1 MEDPDAARPE
11 YRVEGQH
18 GLVRPYVVGP
28 GHNTDR
34 SPDAMAGNGEADPWD
49 GYVFGPQTPAADLGG
64 VRAPAGPGHWPD
76 QPEQP
81 YAHTTRRPPGHPA
94 AVRPHRHAK
103 ASRWRFAGLAARWR
117 SLAAVTAVSAAAVA
131 GTVFL
136 VLPSHPR
143 VMPMAEC
150 RPAGCD
156 GASTASSRVMPE
168 TSLADRAQSAMSMPA
183 SHAATARA
191 VSPAP
196 TVSRTAQPAS
206 TSVTSS
212 RTSGNPGLSPGSV
225 ISIEATTACCT
236 SFSIAHDG
244 NDHRVVITQVTPGS
258 SPAARAD
265 ATWIVKQG
273 LADSS
278 CVSLESAD
286 APGEYLRHH
295 HFELYLDPDDG
306 GAQFARDAT
315 FCPQPGHRGQ
325 GYSFESYNQTSMFI
339 RHYDYVVYIA
349 SDGGSIP
356 WDTSTLWRHD
366 TTWKVIQP
374 WG

>member
-1 MEDPDAARPE
+1 
-11 YRVEGQH
+11 
-18 GLVRPYVVGP
+18 
-28 GHNTDR
+28 
-34 SPDAMAGNGEADPWD
+34 
-49 GYVFGPQTPAADLGG
+49 
-64 VRAPAGPGHWPD
+64 
-76 QPEQP
+76 
-81 YAHTTRRPPGHPA
+81 
-94 AVRPHRHAK
+94 
-103 ASRWRFAGLAARWR
+103 
-117 SLAAVTAVSAAAVA
+117 
-131 GTVFL
+131 
-136 VLPSHPR
+136 
-143 VMPMAEC
+143 
-150 RPAGCD
+150 
-156 GASTASSRVMPE
+156 
-168 TSLADRAQSAMSMPA
+168 
-183 SHAATARA
+183 
-191 VSPAP
+191 
-196 TVSRTAQPAS
+196 
-206 TSVTSS
+206 
-212 RTSGNPGLSPGSV
+212 
-225 ISIEATTACCT
+225 
-236 SFSIAHDG
+236 
-244 NDHRVVITQVTPGS
+244 VVITQVTPGS